1 MSICCTLELEEGP
14 IMTVGTRARRGL
26 QIFSRNK
33 PVVGDLVK
41 QMTIPPVWD
50 EAAVEATPEFFAA
63 GGSASV
69 RLFSD
74 SGGTEDHCLNLIWL
88 RLASNYHLPR
98 HSHTED
104 CLYYVVSG
112 ELHLGNQTVSS
123 GEGFFV
129 PSEAPYTY
137 TVGPE
142 GAEILEF
149 RGTGQPVASQTL
161 ESRAG
166 WKRILENSREHRKR
180 WVQELKPYAEW
191 CRSVSSMEYITGS
204 GERRSIDIEREP
216 TEP

>member
-1 MSICCTLELEEGP
+1 MRVYQDTVEPEEGP
-14 IMTVGTRARRGL
+14 IMTVATRTRGL

-33 PVVGDLVK
+33 SVTGDLAK
-41 QMTIPPVWD
+41 QMMQPPVWD
-50 EAAVEATPEFFAA
+50 EAAVQATPEFFAS

-74 SGGTEDHCLNLIWL
+74 PGGTENDCLNLIWL
-88 RLASNYHLPR
+88 RLGSNYHLPR
-98 HSHTED
+98 HSHTEN
-104 CLYYVVSG
+104 CLYYVASG
-112 ELHLGNQTVSS
+112 ELHLGNQTIRS

-137 TVGPE
+137 TAGPE

-149 RGTGQPVASQTL
+149 RGTARPVASQTL

-166 WKRILENSREHRKR
+166 WKRILENAREHRKR
-180 WVQELKPYAEW
+180 WVQELKPYAQW
-191 CRSVSSMEYITGS
+191 CRSVSAMEYLTRA
-204 GERRSIDIEREP
+204 GERRSIEIEREL

>member
-1 MSICCTLELEEGP
+1 MMAS
-14 IMTVGTRARRGL
+14 GTRARRGL

-33 PVVGDLVK
+33 PVTGDLMK
-41 QMTIPPVWD
+41 QMMRPPVWD
-50 EAAVEATPEFFAA
+50 EAAVEATPEFFAS

-74 SGGTEDHCLNLIWL
+74 PEGSEDHCLNLIWL
-88 RLASNYHLPR
+88 RLGSNYHLPR

-112 ELHLGNQTVSS
+112 EVHLGNQTIRA

-142 GAEILEF
+142 SAEILEF
-149 RGTGQPVASQTL
+149 RGTARPVESQTL
-161 ESRAG
+161 ESPGG
-166 WKRILENSREHRKR
+166 WRRILENCREHRKL
-180 WVQELKPYAEW
+180 WAEELKPYAQW
-191 CRSVSSMEYITGS
+191 CRSVSSMEYKTRAGKQK
-204 GERRSIDIEREP
+204 SIEIEREL
-216 TEP
+216 T